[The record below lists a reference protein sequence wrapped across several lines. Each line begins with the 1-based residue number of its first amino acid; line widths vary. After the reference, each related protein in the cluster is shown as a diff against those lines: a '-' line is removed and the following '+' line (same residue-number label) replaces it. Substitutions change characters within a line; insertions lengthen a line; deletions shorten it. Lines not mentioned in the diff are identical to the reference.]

1 MRETKFIE
9 QNKEKWAEYESML
22 QNEQA
27 EPEKLNDLFVQIT
40 DDLSYART
48 FYPNRSVK
56 VYLNQ
61 MAQRIFHHIYKGRR
75 FPKER
80 LWQFWTDDIPQV
92 MWESRKAL
100 RLALALF
107 VLSFVIGIISSRINP
122 DFARVVLGDNY
133 IDMTLSNIQKGD
145 PMAVY
150 KDNQPLGSALG
161 IAANNLFVAFRTAI
175 LGVLASL
182 GTAFMLMYNGI
193 MVGAFQYFFVEK
205 GLFWESFLTIWIH
218 GTLEIS
224 AIILAGGAGLM
235 AGSGLLFPGTF
246 TRTQAFQISMRRGM
260 KIFIGITPVI
270 ILAAM
275 FEGFLT
281 RFTEVPDPLRALF
294 IGLNLLFVLWYFVY
308 LPWQKARNGEFTDAA
323 KDSDLPPQQINP
335 VSFTSIKSAG
345 EIISDTFNIV
355 KRNLQWT
362 FAGTISASLIFTL
375 VLLYRGNQKIAA
387 YRIDGLKDL
396 DMFFGSTALSP
407 QRLLMG
413 GLFLFVS
420 FVGLRMVEMEMPAVY
435 RRGFGWKSTL
445 QTLLMIVPIMALLG
459 YLTMSSSESLFF
471 ILLTRLFIFSPI
483 FFAPFAL
490 LSYWAAGVRYGSVNP
505 VPVVWRMFQSLRSWT
520 PYLIGLFIVGLST
533 LLILFLNSEL
543 WTLFAQ
549 FFSWAVPPGEDHV
562 ATFTGVITVFF
573 IAQVVFFSWLLLM
586 VSGVL
591 HFYSHREI
599 MDAPHLLQQIETV
612 GTVKQIRGLPKE

>member
-61 MAQRIFHHIYKGRR
+61 MAQRIFHHIYNGRR

-92 MWESRKAL
+92 MWESRNAL

-107 VLSFVIGIISSRINP
+107 VLSFVIGIISSQINP

-133 IDMTLSNIQKGD
+133 VDMTLSNIQKGD

-193 MVGAFQYFFVEK
+193 MVGAFQYFFVSK

-246 TRTQAFQISMRRGM
+246 TRTQAFQISMRQGM
-260 KIFIGITPVI
+260 KIFIGITPII

-294 IGLNLLFVLWYFVY
+294 IGTNLLFVLWYFVY
-308 LPWQKARNGEFTDAA
+308 LPRQKARNGEFAETA

-335 VSFTSIKSAG
+335 ISFTSIKSAG
-345 EIISDTFNIV
+345 EIISDTFSIV

-362 FAGTISASLIFTL
+362 FAGSIAASLIFTL
-375 VLLYRGNQKIAA
+375 VVLYRSKQDIST
-387 YRIDGLKDL
+387 YRIDGVKDL
-396 DMFFGSTALSP
+396 DMFLGETVSDP
-407 QRLLMG
+407 QRLLMM
-413 GLFLFVS
+413 GLMLFVG
-420 FVGLRMVEMEMPAVY
+420 FVGLRMVEMEMPAGY

-445 QTLLMIVPIMALLG
+445 RTLPMVVPIMGILS
-459 YLTMSSSESLFF
+459 YLTVGSTGSLFF
-471 ILLTRLFIFSPI
+471 ILITRIFILTPV

-490 LSYWAAGVRYGSVNP
+490 CAYWAAGIRYGTLNP
-505 VPVVWRMFQSLRSWT
+505 LPTIWRMFQSLRSWT
-520 PYLIGLFIVGLST
+520 PFLIGLFIVGLSA

-543 WTLFAQ
+543 WTIFVQ

-562 ATFTGVITVFF
+562 ATFSGVITVFF
-573 IAQVVFFSWLLLM
+573 IAQVLFFSWLLLII
-586 VSGVL
+586 SGVL
-591 HFYSHREI
+591 HFYTHREI
-599 MDAPHLLQQIETV
+599 VDAPHLLQQIETV

>member
-22 QNEQA
+22 QSDQA

-92 MWESRKAL
+92 MWESRNAL

-107 VLSFVIGIISSRINP
+107 VLSFVIGIISSQINP

-133 IDMTLSNIQKGD
+133 VDMTLRNIQNGD

-150 KDNQPLGSALG
+150 KDHQPLGSALG

-224 AIILAGGAGLM
+224 AIILAGGAGLT

-260 KIFIGITPVI
+260 KIFIGIAPII

-308 LPWQKARNGEFTDAA
+308 LPLQKARNGDFAETA

-335 VSFTSIKSAG
+335 ISFTSIKSAG
-345 EIISDTFNIV
+345 EIISDTFSIV

-362 FAGTISASLIFTL
+362 FAGSIAASLIFTL
-375 VLLYRGNQKIAA
+375 VVLYRSNQKISN
-387 YRIDGLKDL
+387 YRIDGIKDL
-396 DMFFGSTALSP
+396 DLFLGESMFAP
-407 QRLLMG
+407 QRLLMA
-413 GLFLFVS
+413 GLMLFVS
-420 FVGLRMVEMEMPAVY
+420 FIGLRMIEMEMPSVY

-445 QTLLMIVPIMALLG
+445 RSLLMVIPIMVLLG
-459 YLTMSSSESLFF
+459 YLTIGSSGSLFF
-471 ILLTRLFIFSPI
+471 IIITRSFILSPI

-490 LSYWAAGVRYGSVNP
+490 CSYWAAGIRYESANP
-505 VPVVWRMFQSLRSWT
+505 LQTILRMFQSLRSWT
-520 PYLIGLFIVGLST
+520 PFLISLFIIGLST

-543 WTLFAQ
+543 WTIFVQ

-562 ATFTGVITVFF
+562 ATFSGVVTVFF
-573 IAQVVFFSWLLLM
+573 IAQVLFFSWLLLII
-586 VSGVL
+586 SGIL
-591 HFYSHREI
+591 HFYTHREI
-599 MDAPHLLQQIETV
+599 VDAPHLLQQIETV